1 MNKDLTRAINGE
13 ALRRNIAQPVTI
25 QSREVSAEGQPAQ
38 EFIRGYFSVY
48 NTNYVMWDGYI
59 ERIAP
64 GAFDGADIIDV
75 LCLFNHDDDGILGRL
90 TNGTGTLMIGFDDK
104 GGYFEVA
111 KNNTTL
117 SQDVYENIKLG
128 NIQGCSFAFTISEES
143 IERDVPQPDGNMAT
157 VYTITKIKKLYDVG
171 PVTNPA
177 YTETEVEASKR
188 NLQSRLPAAP
198 QPVITR
204 DNQFLNIKLNSKT
217 NK

>member
-1 MNKDLTRAINGE
+1 MNKDLIRAINGE

-25 QSREVSAEGQPAQ
+25 QTREVSAEGQPAQ

-64 GAFDGADIIDV
+64 GAFDGADISDV

-128 NIQGCSFAFTISEES
+128 NIQGCSFAFTIAEES
-143 IERDVPQPDGNMAT
+143 IERDVPQPDGSMAT